1 MQIFKKELYKLPVDL
16 WQLLEKKTMRKLQLT
31 VIVLGLSLIAIN
43 LLAITSYLFLNKNRF
58 GKTERIRRIIPNGIL
73 RR

>member
-1 MQIFKKELYKLPVDL
+1 
-16 WQLLEKKTMRKLQLT
+16 MRKLQLT
-31 VIVLGLSLIAIN
+31 VIVLGLLLIAIN